1 MHSARLSLIIG
12 VLVTAVGVRAAPPV
26 EAEAKF
32 VADADEA
39 LAQAPPAL
47 RAGACPAEPGAPRLR
62 CLLEQRYQGS
72 ARALALRLFSV
83 HRNVAGV
90 EQAHWMDGGFRGRI
104 HLVPAWPTRTA
115 QRHLQAIVRA
125 HDAIEETLVAL
136 RARTSQP
143 VRYRHR
149 NIVYRFCRSVRR
161 TTPSAYAGGWTIGYN
176 VAGSLH
182 KSEAAILTTLV
193 HEIFH
198 LNDDDDGF
206 STRELTGLHA
216 AIIARCGTARRCLA
230 PYSPTATTVRGGT
243 YYAFQPDNGDAV
255 LEYGAELASRYLLD
269 QRAMLEHGRVPP
281 PVYKCETPENAQA
294 YAKVGKAF
302 FGGVDLTPAC
312 P

>member
-1 MHSARLSLIIG
+1 MQSARLSLIMG
-12 VLVTAVGVRAAPPV
+12 VLVTALGVRAAPPS
-26 EAEAKF
+26 EAEAEF
-32 VADADEA
+32 LADADDA
-39 LAQAPPAL
+39 LAQASPVISADL
-47 RAGACPAEPGAPRLR
+47 CPAEAGAPRLR

-72 ARALALRLFSV
+72 ARELALRLFSE

-104 HLVPAWPTRTA
+104 RLVPAWPTRNA
-115 QRHLQAIVRA
+115 QRHLHAIVRA
-125 HDAIEETLVAL
+125 HDAIEKTLAAL
-136 RARTSQP
+136 RTRTTQP

-182 KSEAAILTTLV
+182 KSDDAILTTVV

-198 LNDDDDGF
+198 LNDEDDGF
-206 STRELTGLHA
+206 STRELGGLHA
-216 AIIARCGTARRCLA
+216 AIVARCGTARRCVA

-269 QRAMLEHGRVPP
+269 QRAMLEQGRVPA
-281 PVYKCETPENAQA
+281 PVFKCATTENAQA

-302 FGGVDLTPAC
+302 FGGVDLSPAC